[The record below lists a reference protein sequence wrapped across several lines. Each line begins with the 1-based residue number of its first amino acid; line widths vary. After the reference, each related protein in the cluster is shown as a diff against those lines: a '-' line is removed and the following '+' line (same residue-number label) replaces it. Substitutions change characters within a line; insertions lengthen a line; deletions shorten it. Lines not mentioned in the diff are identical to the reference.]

1 MPDIEYQKIE
11 LHSTH
16 NLVKDQERIEYERES
31 AQRLMMENQIQF
43 AMEIDQKEEK
53 SPTGKS
59 TVMYVL
65 NLIVRKDDVDK
76 VIELLDKEGNFG
88 YYVDLD
94 ETFDPMEEEKDEKQE
109 VFEEIPE
116 ELKEETES
124 VDEDPIKIYGEKNGN
139 ITIEF
144 KKPDMQNL
152 ARIMLSACFII
163 SALLI
168 FIMEIGLFINFLETD
183 DFNGVCSIIVALIL
197 ETPLV
202 IWLYELLN
210 KKKGE

>member
-11 LHSTH
+11 LHSTYD
-16 NLVKDQERIEYERES
+16 LVKEQERIEYEREA

-43 AMEIDQKEEK
+43 AIEIDQKKKK

-65 NLIVRKDDVDK
+65 NLIVRKDDVNK

-94 ETFDPMEEEKDEKQE
+94 ATYDPMEEIDEKQE

-116 ELKEETES
+116 ELKEENES
-124 VDEDPIKIYGEKNGN
+124 TDEDPIKIYGEEDGKV
-139 ITIEF
+139 TIEF
-144 KKPDMQNL
+144 KPVGMEAL
-152 ARIMLSACFII
+152 ANFIMKVT
-163 SALLI
+163 LI
-168 FIMEIGLFINFLETD
+168 FAFSLIYIMEIGLMIYSWNSYDYETITAM
-183 DFNGVCSIIVALIL
+183 VVAMII
-197 ETPLV
+197 ETPIF
-202 IWLYELLN
+202 IWFYNILN
-210 KKKGE
+210 KKKK